1 VIRAALAVAV
11 LFAAI
16 TAAAAQQPVRSPRS
30 AASPRAATGNA
41 AIVGTVT
48 AADTGVPL
56 RQAIVSVV
64 SSIGFPREVVTDDRG
79 RFELRDLD
87 AGPWQLTVSRNG
99 YISRKFGQ
107 TRPFGPAQPVVLAAG
122 QQLDVQMPLTRA
134 SAIVGR
140 VFDEWG
146 EPVTAARVT
155 VLRPVMVR
163 QQRYLEPI
171 GEGDF
176 TDDTGAFRLHSLP
189 AGEYYVA
196 ASSRLAPPD
205 SVVQTT
211 LSPTFYPGTAEFA
224 AAQKVRV
231 GTGAEAVADF
241 ALVAARTARVSG
253 FVTASNGR
261 AADAF
266 ISLTSEA
273 GELGTSVGA
282 GGVTREDGSF
292 TLADIAPGTY
302 TLLAEVRS
310 GISSIAEVGTVAVTV
325 NGADVGGVTVLTAKP
340 GSVRGRIVADA
351 GVKRPLPDGIDVYAR
366 PRRPGAQNT
375 FATTSGT
382 EFELTTPPGPFTV
395 EVAAPDGWAVKSMS
409 LGGIDASD
417 LAIDIGGEQAVPL
430 TVVLTDRTTEVSGS
444 VAAAAAAPAYVVV
457 FPADSGTWTP
467 RRIRRA
473 ETDAR
478 GRFRI
483 LGLPPG
489 DRYFAVAVRDLDD
502 GQELDPEFL
511 QRVQPLA
518 TSLDLPPEARRTVDL
533 QVIER

>member
-1 VIRAALAVAV
+1 MIRAALAIAV
-11 LFAAI
+11 LFAAV
-16 TAAAAQQPVRSPRS
+16 AGAAAQQPVRSPRT
-30 AASPRAATGNA
+30 AALPRQPTGSA
-41 AIVGTVT
+41 AIVGRVT
-48 AADTGVPL
+48 AADTGAPL
-56 RQAIVSVV
+56 RQAIVSAV
-64 SSIGFPREVVTDDRG
+64 STIGFPREVLTDDRG
-79 RFELRDLD
+79 QFELRDLD
-87 AGPWQLTVSRNG
+87 AGTWQLTVSRNG

-107 TRPFGPAQPVVLAAG
+107 TRPFGPSKPVVLATG
-122 QQLDVQMPLTRA
+122 QQLTVQMPLTRA

-163 QQRYLEPI
+163 QRRYLEPI
-171 GEGDF
+171 GEGDS
-176 TDDTGAFRLHSLP
+176 TDDTGSFRLHSLP

-211 LSPTFYPGTAEFA
+211 LSPTFYPGTADFG

-231 GTGAEAVADF
+231 GAGAEAVADF

-253 FVTASNGR
+253 FVTGSNGR

-273 GELGTSVGA
+273 GELGTTAGA

-302 TLLAEVRS
+302 TLAAELRS
-310 GISSIAEVGTVAVTV
+310 GVSSISEVGTVVVTV
-325 NGADVGGVTVLTAKP
+325 NGVDVEGVTVATAKP

-351 GVKRPLPDGIDVYAR
+351 GVKRPLPDGIDVYAQ

-375 FATTSGT
+375 FATASGT
-382 EFELTTPPGPFTV
+382 EFDLTTPPGPFTV
-395 EVAAPDGWAVKSMS
+395 EVGVPDGWAVKSLS

-417 LAIDIGGEQAVPL
+417 LAVDIGGEQAVPL
-430 TVVLTDRTTEVSGS
+430 TVVLTDRTTEVSGTVS
-444 VAAAAAAPAYVVV
+444 KTAASPAYVVV

-489 DRYFAVAVRDLDD
+489 DRYLAVAVRDLDD

-511 QRVQPLA
+511 QQVQPTA
-518 TSLDLPPEARRTVDL
+518 TAFDLPPETRRTVDL
-533 QVIER
+533 PVIER